1 MRSKGFGGA
10 ATNKQSLRHP
20 LWIARGPACNNGEA
34 SFTLPRM
41 IVYIR
46 VLMGIFQNGMILLMK
61 YTLYY
66 PMEGQMKKAFG
77 MISCMLLVIACI
89 VSSALATSIDF
100 DWDDT
105 TARGGNL
112 GKNEVREFSTSYV
125 YVIGKKLFM
134 HETSDLS
141 SAPVQVLGESDFVEL
156 LDSQQGVLY
165 VRDTEGSPNGDVTY
179 IDGWVDERFVAIT
192 NRCYVA
198 MHPMPIT
205 IAPEAEAKII
215 CMLDTY
221 DSCMIVDEINGYYCV
236 LVNGGIGYVTKE

>member
-1 MRSKGFGGA
+1 
-10 ATNKQSLRHP
+10 
-20 LWIARGPACNNGEA
+20 
-34 SFTLPRM
+34 
-41 IVYIR
+41 
-46 VLMGIFQNGMILLMK
+46 
-61 YTLYY
+61 
-66 PMEGQMKKAFG
+66 MKKAFG

-112 GKNEVREFSTSYV
+112 
-125 YVIGKKLFM
+125 GKKLFM